1 MNTPSCDP
9 SWMHPKQVAA
19 AARCGLLEST
29 VGSFADQPSAL
40 LPINRRRRTPA
51 MNPGTCRVLRAS
63 GAHTAHDAL
72 DALPPRTTR
81 LTRSRFNT
89 ACLCYLTIL
98 AACIGPP
105 RKKEAFCPIVIHPEV
120 WITLE
125 ARGRVRK
132 SILLET
138 RNKQRSHDGKQEP
151 PSLT

>member
-1 MNTPSCDP
+1 VIYGGKLYYWFLAGLGNPPMNTPSCDP

-40 LPINRRRRTPA
+40 LPINRRRQTPA

-89 ACLCYLTIL
+89 AAVPTTQLRKRLSNGIRKQTDTGVYLT
-98 AACIGPP
+98 
-105 RKKEAFCPIVIHPEV
+105 F
-120 WITLE
+120 
-125 ARGRVRK
+125 
-132 SILLET
+132 S
-138 RNKQRSHDGKQEP
+138 S
-151 PSLT
+151 